1 MTVKDKESP
10 MTKILSFIV
19 ASSLIA
25 AAIAPFA
32 YAYTVLA

>member
-1 MTVKDKESP
+1 
-10 MTKILSFIV
+10 MTKFVSFVI

-32 YAYTVLA
+32 YAYAQLA